1 MNIPL
6 IITTRKIEN
15 NDDFK
20 ASRKAIDDNFIK
32 CHRLTSHYIYVVANI
47 YIYIL
52 KHVVANIKHFYE
64 VSFLQASSLNNIINK
79 KSHF

>member
-1 MNIPL
+1 MMIL
-6 IITTRKIEN
+6 KRQG
-15 NDDFK
+15 
-20 ASRKAIDDNFIK
+20 RVIDDNFIK

-47 YIYIL
+47 YIL

-64 VSFLQASSLNNIINK
+64 VPFLQASSLNNIINK